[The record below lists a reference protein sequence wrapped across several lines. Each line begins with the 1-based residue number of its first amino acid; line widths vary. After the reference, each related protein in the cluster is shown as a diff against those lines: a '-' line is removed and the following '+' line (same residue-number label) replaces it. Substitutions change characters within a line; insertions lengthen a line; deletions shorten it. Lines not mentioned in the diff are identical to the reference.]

1 MPAIPDSS
9 LTDLPVVDS
18 SSVSKKFPGAAILVF
33 REMVLA
39 FYPSCPPIRCVMS
52 LQCERISTIN
62 PWLYIKEGGVQQF
75 IHQIRFKILHI
86 LIISMK
92 NTEKFLI
99 ICVKNFNIFRNLY
112 TRKFFFKLQDDI
124 LFLCSRVQNFG
135 IRSSTSKNSWSQD

>member
-18 SSVSKKFPGAAILVF
+18 NSVSKKFPGAAILVF

-75 IHQIRFKILHI
+75 INQIRFKILHI

-99 ICVKNFNIFRNLY
+99 VWVKKFNIFRNLY
-112 TRKFFFKLQDDI
+112 REFFFKLQDDI
-124 LFLCSRVQNFG
+124 LFLCRVQNFR

>member
-9 LTDLPVVDS
+9 LTDLPVVDW

-75 IHQIRFKILHI
+75 INQIRFKILHI

-99 ICVKNFNIFRNLY
+99 VWVKKFNIFRNLY
-112 TRKFFFKLQDDI
+112 REFFFKLQDDI
-124 LFLCSRVQNFG
+124 LFLCRVQNFR

>member
-52 LQCERISTIN
+52 LQCEQLSTIN

-75 IHQIRFKILHI
+75 INQIRFKILHI

-99 ICVKNFNIFRNLY
+99 ICVKNLNIFRNLY

-124 LFLCSRVQNFG
+124 LFLCRVQNFR

>member
-99 ICVKNFNIFRNLY
+99 VWVKKFNIFRNLFWE
-112 TRKFFFKLQDDI
+112 FFFKLQDDI
-124 LFLCSRVQNFG
+124 LFLCRVQNFR

>member
-33 REMVLA
+33 RKMVLA

-99 ICVKNFNIFRNLY
+99 VWVKKFNIFRNLY
-112 TRKFFFKLQDDI
+112 REFFFKLQDDI
-124 LFLCSRVQNFG
+124 LFLCRVQNFR

>member
-86 LIISMK
+86 LIISIK

-99 ICVKNFNIFRNLY
+99 VWVKKFNIFRNLY
-112 TRKFFFKLQDDI
+112 REFFFKLQNNI
-124 LFLCSRVQNFG
+124 LFLCRVQNFR

>member
-75 IHQIRFKILHI
+75 INQIRFKILHI

-99 ICVKNFNIFRNLY
+99 VWVKKFNIFRNLY
-112 TRKFFFKLQDDI
+112 REFFFKLQDDI
-124 LFLCSRVQNFG
+124 LFLCRVQNFR

>member
-39 FYPSCPPIRCVMS
+39 FYPSCLPIRCVMS

-86 LIISMK
+86 LIISME

-99 ICVKNFNIFRNLY
+99 VWVKKFNIFRNLY
-112 TRKFFFKLQDDI
+112 REFFFKLQDDI
-124 LFLCSRVQNFG
+124 LFLCRVQNFR

>member
-52 LQCERISTIN
+52 LQCEQLSTIN

-99 ICVKNFNIFRNLY
+99 VWVKKFNIFRNLY
-112 TRKFFFKLQDDI
+112 REFFFKLQDDI
-124 LFLCSRVQNFG
+124 LFLCRVQNFR

>member
-33 REMVLA
+33 RKMVLA

-75 IHQIRFKILHI
+75 IHRIRFKILHI

-99 ICVKNFNIFRNLY
+99 VWVKKFNIFRNIY
-112 TRKFFFKLQDDI
+112 REFFFKLQDDI
-124 LFLCSRVQNFG
+124 LFLCRVQNFR

>member
-86 LIISMK
+86 LIISIK

-99 ICVKNFNIFRNLY
+99 VWVKKFNIFRNLY
-112 TRKFFFKLQDDI
+112 REFFFKLQDDI
-124 LFLCSRVQNFG
+124 LFLCRVQNFR

>member
-86 LIISMK
+86 LIISIK

-99 ICVKNFNIFRNLY
+99 VWVKKFNIFRNLFWE
-112 TRKFFFKLQDDI
+112 FFFKLQDDI
-124 LFLCSRVQNFG
+124 LFLCRVQNFR

>member
-18 SSVSKKFPGAAILVF
+18 SSVSKKFLGAAILVF

-75 IHQIRFKILHI
+75 INQIRFKILHI

-99 ICVKNFNIFRNLY
+99 ICVKNLNIFRNLY

-124 LFLCSRVQNFG
+124 LFLCRVQNFR

>member
-99 ICVKNFNIFRNLY
+99 VWVKKFNIFRNLY
-112 TRKFFFKLQDDI
+112 REFFFKLQDDI
-124 LFLCSRVQNFG
+124 LFLCRVQNFR